1 MQFVLRGRLLSA
13 ITRTA
18 GWSRGRS
25 SLSAGLS
32 RASGL
37 GSASGLA
44 TIAPSGARVGL
55 ATPCSDGLRLM
66 VTSRGEF
73 VGFVCRGTGASAAGF
88 TPSRSLS
95 AAVEAPEDTLTVPE
109 MGESITEGT
118 VAAWLVENGQ
128 TVEQDE
134 IVVQIETDKVT
145 VDVRAP
151 SDGMLVKQK
160 AAVGDTVAVGQ
171 PLAAMRLGAA
181 AAAEASAKSTSESPA
196 PEAAPEAAGTAGDAS
211 PASAEPPSAQESV
224 PVPPKKQINLSE
236 SGERRVKMTRMRK
249 RIADRL
255 KEAQNTAAMLTTF
268 NEVDM
273 SALIDL
279 RNEYKDAFEKRHGVK
294 LGFMSPFIKAATV
307 ALQEQPEVNAFID
320 GDDIVYRDYVDVSV
334 AVSTPTG
341 LVVPVLRSCEK
352 MGFAEIEK
360 TITNLGARARGGQL
374 GIDEMQGGTF
384 TISNGGVFGS
394 LLSTPIIN
402 MPQSA
407 ILGMHIIQKRAMV
420 VGNEIQI
427 RPMMYLAL
435 SYDHR
440 LIDGREAVTFLRR
453 MKRLVEDP
461 RRLLLEVDM

>member
-1 MQFVLRGRLLSA
+1 MQSVLRVRWSSSFTLTARRSRGLSA
-13 ITRTA
+13 
-18 GWSRGRS
+18 
-25 SLSAGLS
+25 LSAGLA
-32 RASGL
+32 RAP
-37 GSASGLA
+37 GLA
-44 TIAPSGARVGL
+44 TLAPTGTRVGL
-55 ATPCSDGLRLM
+55 ATPSSDGLRLM
-66 VTSRGEF
+66 VTSRDRF
-73 VGFVCRGTGASAAGF
+73 VSRGIGASAAAF
-88 TPSRSLS
+88 TLSRSLS

-118 VAAWLVENGQ
+118 VAAWLVEDGQ

-181 AAAEASAKSTSESPA
+181 AAAEASAKSTPESPA
-196 PEAAPEAAGTAGDAS
+196 KEAAAEAAPAAGDAS
-211 PASAEPPSAQESV
+211 PAAAEPPSAQEPV
-224 PVPPKKQINLSE
+224 PVPPQKQINLSE

-374 GIDEMQGGTF
+374 VIDEMQGGTF

>member
-1 MQFVLRGRLLSA
+1 MRSVAGLRVLSA
-13 ITRTA
+13 IARSA
-18 GWSRGRS
+18 GRSPARPLVGAARSRGGGVATLAS
-25 SLSAGLS
+25 PAGC
-32 RASGL
+32 RA
-37 GSASGLA
+37 GLA
-44 TIAPSGARVGL
+44 TAVDGPRV
-55 ATPCSDGLRLM
+55 AA
-66 VTSRGEF
+66 
-73 VGFVCRGTGASAAGF
+73 VGRSAAAAAAAVA
-88 TPSRSLS
+88 TARPRSLS
-95 AAVEAPEDTLTVPE
+95 VAAGPEDTLTVPE

-118 VAAWLVENGQ
+118 VAAWLVEDGQ
-128 TVEQDE
+128 AVEEDE

-151 SDGMLVKQK
+151 SAGLLVKQK
-160 AAVGDTVAVGQ
+160 AEVGETVAVGQ
-171 PLAAMRLGAA
+171 PLAALRLGAA
-181 AAAEASAKSTSESPA
+181 AAAEGMPAKT
-196 PEAAPEAAGTAGDAS
+196 AAPEADDA
-211 PASAEPPSAQESV
+211 PAAEPEAATPAE
-224 PVPPKKQINLSE
+224 PVPAAKAAPGAKEAVPSPPQKQINLSE

-279 RNEYKDAFEKRHGVK
+279 RNEYKEAFEKRHGVK

-307 ALQEQPEVNAFID
+307 ALEEQPEVNAFID

-352 MGFAEIEK
+352 MSFAEIEK
-360 TITNLGARARGGQL
+360 TIANLGTRAREGKL
-374 GIDEMQGGTF
+374 GIDDMQGGTF

-420 VGNEIQI
+420 IGNEIQI

-461 RRLLLEVDM
+461 RRLLLEVDV

>member
-1 MQFVLRGRLLSA
+1 MAASRSTGGRGVGAL
-13 ITRTA
+13 A
-18 GWSRGRS
+18 G
-25 SLSAGLS
+25 AV
-32 RASGL
+32 
-37 GSASGLA
+37 
-44 TIAPSGARVGL
+44 P
-55 ATPCSDGLRLM
+55 
-66 VTSRGEF
+66 
-73 VGFVCRGTGASAAGF
+73 
-88 TPSRSLS
+88 PSRSLS

-118 VAAWLVENGQ
+118 VAAWLVEDGQ

-151 SDGMLVKQK
+151 SEGMLVKQK

-181 AAAEASAKSTSESPA
+181 AAAESSAKSTSEAPA
-196 PEAAPEAAGTAGDAS
+196 KEAAPEAREAS
-211 PASAEPPSAQESV
+211 PAAAAPLAADGPV
-224 PVPPKKQINLSE
+224 PVPPQKQINLSE

-360 TITNLGARARGGQL
+360 TITNLGTRARGGQL

>member
-1 MQFVLRGRLLSA
+1 MA
-13 ITRTA
+13 A
-18 GWSRGRS
+18 SR
-25 SLSAGLS
+25 SAGGRGVGALS
-32 RASGL
+32 
-37 GSASGLA
+37 
-44 TIAPSGARVGL
+44 
-55 ATPCSDGLRLM
+55 
-66 VTSRGEF
+66 
-73 VGFVCRGTGASAAGF
+73 GTVP
-88 TPSRSLS
+88 PSRSLS

-118 VAAWLVENGQ
+118 VAAWLVEDGQ

-151 SDGMLVKQK
+151 SEGMLVKQK

-181 AAAEASAKSTSESPA
+181 AAAESSAKSTSEAPA
-196 PEAAPEAAGTAGDAS
+196 KEAAPEAGEAS
-211 PASAEPPSAQESV
+211 PAAAAPPAADEPV
-224 PVPPKKQINLSE
+224 PVPPQKQINLSE

-279 RNEYKDAFEKRHGVK
+279 RSEYKDAFEKRHGVK

-360 TITNLGARARGGQL
+360 TITNLGTRARGGQL

>member
-1 MQFVLRGRLLSA
+1 MRSVSGLRGLSA
-13 ITRTA
+13 IARTA
-18 GWSRGRS
+18 GRSPAQSCLAACLGRT
-25 SLSAGLS
+25 
-32 RASGL
+32 
-37 GSASGLA
+37 SGLA
-44 TIAPSGARVGL
+44 TLAPSGAFVGL
-55 ATPCSDGLRLM
+55 ASPGSDGARLM
-66 VTSRGEF
+66 AASRSAGGRG
-73 VGFVCRGTGASAAGF
+73 VGALSGTVP
-88 TPSRSLS
+88 PSRSLS

-118 VAAWLVENGQ
+118 VAAWLVEDGQ

-151 SDGMLVKQK
+151 SEGMLVKQK

-181 AAAEASAKSTSESPA
+181 AAAESSAKSTSEAPA
-196 PEAAPEAAGTAGDAS
+196 KEAAPEAGEAS
-211 PASAEPPSAQESV
+211 PAAAAPPAADEPV
-224 PVPPKKQINLSE
+224 PVPPQKQINLSE

-279 RNEYKDAFEKRHGVK
+279 RSEYKDAFEKRHGVK

-360 TITNLGARARGGQL
+360 TITNLGTRARGGQL

>member
-1 MQFVLRGRLLSA
+1 MRFASGIRGLLA

-18 GWSRGRS
+18 GRS
-25 SLSAGLS
+25 PAHTGLAAGLG
-32 RASGL
+32 RA
-37 GSASGLA
+37 AGLA
-44 TIAPSGARVGL
+44 TLAPTCERIGLATLGGDGARVVASCRYSAGGL
-55 ATPCSDGLRLM
+55 N
-66 VTSRGEF
+66 V
-73 VGFVCRGTGASAAGF
+73 GASVAMV

-118 VAAWLVENGQ
+118 VAAWLVEDGQ
-128 TVEQDE
+128 TVVQDE

-151 SDGMLVKQK
+151 SEGMLVKQK

-171 PLAAMRLGAA
+171 PLASMRLGAV
-181 AAAEASAKSTSESPA
+181 AAAESSAKSTKEPETPA
-196 PEAAPEAAGTAGDAS
+196 KEAAPGAGDGKPVA
-211 PASAEPPSAQESV
+211 AAPPSANDPV
-224 PVPPKKQINLSE
+224 PVPPQKQINMSE

-360 TITNLGARARGGQL
+360 TITNLGTRARGGQL

-420 VGNEIQI
+420 IGNEIQI

>member
-1 MQFVLRGRLLSA
+1 M
-13 ITRTA
+13 
-18 GWSRGRS
+18 
-25 SLSAGLS
+25 
-32 RASGL
+32 
-37 GSASGLA
+37 
-44 TIAPSGARVGL
+44 
-55 ATPCSDGLRLM
+55 
-66 VTSRGEF
+66 
-73 VGFVCRGTGASAAGF
+73 
-88 TPSRSLS
+88 
-95 AAVEAPEDTLTVPE
+95 TVPE

-118 VAAWLVENGQ
+118 VAAWLVEDGQ
-128 TVEQDE
+128 AVEQDE

-151 SDGMLVKQK
+151 SEGMLVKQK
-160 AAVGDTVAVGQ
+160 AAVGETVAVGQ
-171 PLAAMRLGAA
+171 PLAVMRLGAA
-181 AAAEASAKSTSESPA
+181 AAAESSTKKTPKAPA
-196 PEAAPEAAGTAGDAS
+196 QEAAPAAAATEAALEAGEAS
-211 PASAEPPSAQESV
+211 PAATAPPAATEPV
-224 PVPPKKQINLSE
+224 PVPPQKQINLSE

-360 TITNLGARARGGQL
+360 TITNLGTRARGGQL